1 MELIGIVSAVVLVA
15 AAFCFK
21 AFGPVR
27 LGEDE
32 KGLSTLE
39 WMLIVAAVG
48 GLATLGVLIVR
59 SSLGSTDDIEETVD
73 NPTVMAARE
82 TVALI
87 DNEADCL
94 SSDAGGHMGVK
105 TQWNADEEE
114 CIVVEGANRN
124 AATSDIEEDYIS
136 DLLSAIDTSTRV
148 DDAKRGCEEGE
159 NADGFFALRLKAGST
174 LTLIL
179 PTMTEC
185 SGGKWVSGGDYEG
198 YTFGSASIQSVT
210 RCYTAGT
217 GNEGVICAED
227 PRASSTSSSL
237 SASDGANAPQGNPGV
252 NDPTSRAGIRDTGGA
267 NPDLDLSVAQS
278 AGVADQ
284 DDKVVCSSEGSNPP
298 NECKNGETTLTRGL
312 YRATIQITI
321 EHADTAKDD
330 VSYLVTDYLFV
341 SL

>member
-21 AFGPVR
+21 AFGPIR

-87 DNEADCL
+87 DNEAECL

-105 TQWNADEEE
+105 TQWDADEEE

-124 AATSDIEEDYIS
+124 AATADIEADYIS
-136 DLLSAIDTSTRV
+136 DLLSTIDTGGV

-159 NADGFFALRLKAGST
+159 NADGFFALGLAAGST

-185 SGGKWVSGGDYEG
+185 SGGKWISGGDYEG

-237 SASDGANAPQGNPGV
+237 SASDGANAPYRMPET

-267 NPDLDLSVAQS
+267 TPDRDLLVAQN

-284 DDKVVCSSEGSNPP
+284 DDKVACSSEGSNPP

-312 YRATIQITI
+312 YRATIEITI
-321 EHADTAKDD
+321 EHASKTD

>member
-1 MELIGIVSAVVLVA
+1 MELIGIVSAAVLVA

-82 TVALI
+82 TVLTI
-87 DNEADCL
+87 DNEAECL

-124 AATSDIEEDYIS
+124 AATAGIEEDYIS
-136 DLLSAIDTSTRV
+136 DLLSTVDTS
-148 DDAKRGCEEGE
+148 
-159 NADGFFALRLKAGST
+159 
-174 LTLIL
+174 
-179 PTMTEC
+179 
-185 SGGKWVSGGDYEG
+185 
-198 YTFGSASIQSVT
+198 
-210 RCYTAGT
+210 
-217 GNEGVICAED
+217 
-227 PRASSTSSSL
+227 
-237 SASDGANAPQGNPGV
+237 
-252 NDPTSRAGIRDTGGA
+252 
-267 NPDLDLSVAQS
+267 
-278 AGVADQ
+278 
-284 DDKVVCSSEGSNPP
+284 
-298 NECKNGETTLTRGL
+298 
-312 YRATIQITI
+312 
-321 EHADTAKDD
+321 
-330 VSYLVTDYLFV
+330 LVFL
-341 SL
+341 